1 MSSVSSRALRVV
13 VIDADPFATR
23 AIVRVLSAA
32 PDIQVVG
39 SALEGP
45 AGMSLAAEH
54 HPDVVVLDV
63 DLRDAD
69 GVELIGALHTMD
81 PPPGIVVLSSRDDP
95 DLAFRCLR
103 AGANGF
109 LPKRVSVDALPRIVR
124 AVGKGEAVLTRTLTT
139 KLVERLRE
147 MPEGGRGLRP
157 VRSQLSSREWE
168 VLDLLRAGASTR
180 SIAEELGLSTETVR
194 SHVKRILRKLD
205 AHSRAEAAELAGQLL
220 RPGSQS
226 SN

>member
-1 MSSVSSRALRVV
+1 
-13 VIDADPFATR
+13 
-23 AIVRVLSAA
+23 
-32 PDIQVVG
+32 
-39 SALEGP
+39 
-45 AGMSLAAEH
+45 MSLAAEH
-54 HPDVVVLDV
+54 HPDVVALDV

-69 GVELIGALHTMD
+69 GVELIGALHTMEPAAGD
-81 PPPGIVVLSSRDDP
+81 R
-95 DLAFRCLR
+95 R
-103 AGANGF
+103 AVQPRRPRPRVPLPAGGRERLF